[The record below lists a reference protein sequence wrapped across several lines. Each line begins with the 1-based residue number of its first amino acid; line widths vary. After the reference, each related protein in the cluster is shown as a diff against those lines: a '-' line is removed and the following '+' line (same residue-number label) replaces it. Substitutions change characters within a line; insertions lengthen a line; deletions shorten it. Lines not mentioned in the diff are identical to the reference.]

1 MTSFIHKR
9 WEVGHGRP
17 EHGGTSRVKN
27 KLIQSGAAFGGS
39 KGKLN
44 NPFETSTTKTSKK
57 ESGRITEEKEKEKK
71 KEIVKK
77 KKKGGRTGIVNRRY
91 KDGFLSDMVKA

>member
-57 ESGRITEEKEKEKK
+57 ESGRITEEKKKEKK

-77 KKKGGRTGIVNRRY
+77 KKRR
-91 KDGFLSDMVKA
+91 GFLDHILRRA